1 MMTVNPG
8 ERPDIGSPPFAAGRG
23 EKAYEGVDMKK
34 IETLFAGVK
43 LRNSLI
49 LASEAA
55 LPGN

>member
-1 MMTVNPG
+1 MTVNPR
-8 ERPDIGSPPFAAGRG
+8 ERPDIGSPFFAAGRG